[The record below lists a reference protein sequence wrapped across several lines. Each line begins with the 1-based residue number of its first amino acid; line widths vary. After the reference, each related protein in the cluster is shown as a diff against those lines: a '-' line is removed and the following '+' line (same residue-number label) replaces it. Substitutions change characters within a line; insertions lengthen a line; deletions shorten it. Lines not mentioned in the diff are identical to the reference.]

1 MMASD
6 NVGPPTSRR
15 EVVRSPSRQD
25 RQAESI
31 QLRSA
36 TLILPR
42 TGERVKRV
50 VTLREPDREETARN
64 VGEPEEMGPESPLL
78 ATHRRRRRNSS
89 RLGRRKVIKYQAGLW
104 VRKSWE
110 FATSKTGKGVLKCS
124 LAYLLGSMATFIPV
138 LSRYLGHQDGKHM
151 VATCTVYFH
160 PARSQGSMFEAVFMA
175 VLAFGYAAF
184 ISFTSMGVTVLFH
197 KKLDLI
203 VVGHIVVLILF
214 CGGGLGFVGWVKQ
227 RMANP
232 LVNVAC
238 SLTSLAIIT
247 VLTKEGAVQAA
258 AFSPDK
264 VLQVMKMVSMGVVAT
279 TAVCFLIAPVSARK
293 ELRQNMIELT
303 DSFGDMLAMITRGF
317 LTGSEMELDQR
328 GFQEASNRYK
338 TVYASLSKN
347 TKESKWE
354 HYALGTEAEHR
365 LEIKLVN
372 CLQRLAQN
380 IGGLR
385 SAATTQFSLMAQST
399 TYGGPTPATSVYT
412 PTTAPLT
419 GGMSRVDS
427 WMSFQ
432 ENFPVLEAISERSED
447 DETEASRSHDLS
459 EDQSGLPTARSSTE
473 IFERFIMHLGP
484 SMKSLAFT
492 LKQILDELP
501 YGPAPEFKIAVNPHF
516 RSSLVEAIDLYSNAR
531 KEALSSLYKAKDL
544 SVSRATALEADF
556 EEVAASC
563 GYFSFSLQD
572 FAEEMKIYLDILD
585 ELKDEVDK
593 PFFQKRSWNWLKF
606 WRRKSRKNNSP
617 KDETDP
623 EHDNLITRNEDVDIQ
638 QEVPSPVDRDQDTIP
653 RPEKPNPKPT
663 VTYRIWKAS
672 RFFRRDD
679 IKYAIKVGAGAAI
692 YALPSFLMGTRP
704 LYAHWRGEWGLL
716 SYMLVCSMTIGA
728 SNTTGLSRALGTCI
742 GAICAMIA
750 WVASQGNVFAMAF
763 FGWIMSLATFYI
775 IVGMGRGPLGRF
787 ILLTYNLS
795 ALYAYS
801 LSVKDEKNDE
811 DEGGTTPN
819 IGEIALH
826 RVVAVLSGCLWG
838 LVVTRLIWPI
848 SARNRFRDGLSLLLL
863 RMGLIWKRDPLA
875 TLLEGESKNSY
886 MNLREELQL
895 QKYLSRLESLRGS
908 ASYEFELRGPFPGA
922 EYGIVLKSIG
932 SMLDAFHA
940 MNVVIMKD
948 LQATQG
954 EAEIL
959 RHTISERGQLCS
971 RISHLFQG
979 IQTLLFVATF
989 LTEYQ
994 VMASSFKLEFP
1005 LNDALPN
1012 TDHARDRL
1020 LAKVFKYRKAKYK
1033 PNGSSDEDY
1042 AMIYAYGMC
1051 GTNLSSFV
1059 YRD

>member
-1 MMASD
+1 MASN
-6 NVGPPTSRR
+6 NVGPPTLRR
-15 EVVRSPSRQD
+15 EPVRSPPPNSD

-31 QLRSA
+31 QLRSP

-42 TGERVKRV
+42 TGQRVKRV
-50 VTLREPDREETARN
+50 VTLHEPNREDTIRN
-64 VGEPEEMGPESPLL
+64 AAEPEEMGPESPLL
-78 ATHRRRRRNSS
+78 STHRRRRRVSS
-89 RLGRRKVIKYQAGLW
+89 RFSKRKAIRYQAGLW
-104 VRKSWE
+104 ARKSWE
-110 FATSKTGKGVLKCS
+110 FAKSNTGKGVLKCS
-124 LAYLLGSMATFIPV
+124 LAYLLGSMATFIPI

-175 VLAFGYAAF
+175 AVAFGYAAF
-184 ISFTSMGVTVLFH
+184 ISFTSMGVSVLFH
-197 KKLDLI
+197 EKLDLI
-203 VVGHIVVLILF
+203 IVGHIVVLILF

-258 AFSPDK
+258 AFSPAK
-264 VLQVMKMVSMGVVAT
+264 VVQVMKMVSMGVIVT
-279 TAVCFLIAPVSARK
+279 TVVCFLIAPVSARK
-293 ELRQNMIELT
+293 ELRQNLIELT

-317 LTGSEMELDQR
+317 LTGSEIELNQR
-328 GFQEASNRYK
+328 GFQEASDRYK
-338 TVYASLSKN
+338 SVYASLSKN
-347 TKESKWE
+347 KKESKWE
-354 HYALGTEAEHR
+354 HYVLGTETEYK
-365 LEIKLVN
+365 LEAKLVS
-372 CLQRLAQN
+372 CMQRLAQN

-385 SAATTQFSLMAQST
+385 SAATTQFTLMAQST
-399 TYGGPTPATSVYT
+399 AYGGATPATSVYT

-419 GGMSRVDS
+419 GGMSRVNS

-432 ENFPVLEAISERSED
+432 ESFPVLDAISERSED
-447 DETEASRSHDLS
+447 EETSPSQGRDTSDDHN
-459 EDQSGLPTARSSTE
+459 GLPTARSPTE

-501 YGPAPEFKIAVNPHF
+501 YGPAPEFKIAVDPQF
-516 RSSLVEAIDLYSNAR
+516 RSSLTDAIALYSNAR
-531 KEALSSLYKAKDL
+531 KEALTSLYRAKDL
-544 SVSRATALEADF
+544 SVSRATASEADF

-572 FAEEMKIYLDILD
+572 FAEEMKTYLDILD
-585 ELKDEVDK
+585 ELKGEVDR

-606 WRRKSRKNNSP
+606 WRRRLKQHHGS
-617 KDETDP
+617 KDGSDP
-623 EHDNLITRNEDVDIQ
+623 ENHSLIARDEDVDIQ
-638 QEVPSPVDRDQDTIP
+638 QEVPSPVDRDQDTMP

-663 VTYRIWKAS
+663 MTYRIWKAS
-672 RFFRRDD
+672 HFFRRDD
-679 IKYAIKVGAGAAI
+679 IKYAIKVGAGAAV
-692 YALPSFLMGTRP
+692 YALPSFLRGARP
-704 LYAHWRGEWGLL
+704 LYSHWRGEWGLL

-728 SNTTGLSRALGTCI
+728 SNTTGLSRALGTCL
-742 GAICAMIA
+742 GAVCAMIA
-750 WVASQGNVFAMAF
+750 WVVSQGNVFLMAF
-763 FGWIMSLATFYI
+763 FGWIMSLTTFYI
-775 IVGMGRGPLGRF
+775 IVGMGKGPLGRF

-801 LSVKDEKNDE
+801 LSVKDEHNDE
-811 DEGGTTPN
+811 DEGGTTPV

-895 QKYLSRLESLRGS
+895 QKYLSRLEALRGS
-908 ASYEFELRGPFPGA
+908 ASYEFELRGPFPSA
-922 EYGIVLKSIG
+922 EYKVVLKSIG

-940 MNVVIMKD
+940 MNVVITKD
-948 LQATQG
+948 PKATEG

-959 RHTISERGQLCS
+959 RRTVAERGQLCS

-979 IQTLLFVATF
+979 MYMTP
-989 LTEYQ
+989 
-994 VMASSFKLEFP
+994 P
-1005 LNDALPN
+1005 LSLQ
-1012 TDHARDRL
+1012 L
-1020 LAKVFKYRKAKYK
+1020 
-1033 PNGSSDEDY
+1033 
-1042 AMIYAYGMC
+1042 
-1051 GTNLSSFV
+1051 
-1059 YRD
+1059 

>member
-1 MMASD
+1 MADD
-6 NVGPPTSRR
+6 NGGPPLSGRQ
-15 EVVRSPSRQD
+15 VVRSPSTQD
-25 RQAESI
+25 RRAESI

-36 TLILPR
+36 TLILPG
-42 TGERVKRV
+42 TGERVKRT
-50 VTLREPDREETARN
+50 VTLREPNEEDDTRPA
-64 VGEPEEMGPESPLL
+64 GEPEEMGPESPLL
-78 ATHRRRRRNSS
+78 ATHRRRRSS
-89 RLGRRKVIKYQAGLW
+89 VPNLSKRRKIKHQTGLW
-104 VRKSWE
+104 ARKSWK
-110 FATSKTGKGVLKCS
+110 FMTSKTGKGVLKCS

-175 VLAFGYAAF
+175 AVAFGYAAF
-184 ISFTSMGVTVLFH
+184 ISFTSMGVSVLFH
-197 KKLDLI
+197 EKLDLI

-227 RMANP
+227 RMGNP

-264 VLQVMKMVSMGVVAT
+264 IVQVMKMVSMGVIAT

-293 ELRQNMIELT
+293 ELRQNLIELT

-317 LTGSEMELDQR
+317 LTGSEIELNQR
-328 GFQEASNRYK
+328 GFQEASDRYK
-338 TVYASLSKN
+338 SVYAALSKN

-354 HYALGTEAEHR
+354 HYVLGTEAQYK
-365 LEIKLVN
+365 LETKLVS
-372 CLQRLAQN
+372 CMQRLAQN

-385 SAATTQFSLMAQST
+385 SAATTQFTLLAQSSA
-399 TYGGPTPATSVYT
+399 YGGATPVTSVYT

-419 GGMSRVDS
+419 GRFSRVDS

-432 ENFPVLEAISERSED
+432 ENFPVLEAIPERFEERETDSSQDHDTSED
-447 DETEASRSHDLS
+447 PN
-459 EDQSGLPTARSSTE
+459 GLPTAKSPTE
-473 IFERFIMHLGP
+473 IFDRFIMHLGP

-492 LKQILDELP
+492 LMKILDELP
-501 YGPAPEFKIAVNPHF
+501 YGPAPEFRIAVNPHF
-516 RSSLVEAIDLYSNAR
+516 RSSLIEAITLYSNAR
-531 KEALSSLYKAKDL
+531 KEALASIYKVKDL
-544 SVSRATALEADF
+544 SVSRATAMEADF

-572 FAEEMKIYLDILD
+572 FAEEMKTYLDILD
-585 ELKDEVDK
+585 DLKDEVTK
-593 PFFQKRSWNWLKF
+593 PLLRRRSWNWLKF
-606 WRRKSRKNNSP
+606 WKRKPGKDGRP
-617 KDETDP
+617 KVDSDS
-623 EHDNLITRNEDVDIQ
+623 EHYNLTSRNEDVDIQ
-638 QEVPSPVDRDQDTIP
+638 QEIPSPVDRDEDTMP
-653 RPEKPNPKPT
+653 RLEKPNPKPT
-663 VTYRIWKAS
+663 ITYRLWKAS
-672 RFFRRDD
+672 HFFRRDD
-679 IKYAIKVGAGAAI
+679 IKYAFKVGAGAAV
-692 YALPSFLMGTRP
+692 YALPSFIREARP
-704 LYAHWRGEWGLL
+704 FYSHWRGEWGLL

-728 SNTTGLSRALGTCI
+728 SNTTGLSRALGTCL

-750 WVASQGNVFAMAF
+750 WVASQGNVFVMAF

-801 LSVKDEKNDE
+801 LSVKDEHNDE
-811 DEGGTTPN
+811 DEGGTTPM

-848 SARNRFRDGLSLLLL
+848 SARKRFSDGLSLLLL

-886 MNLREELQL
+886 MNLREEFQL
-895 QKYLSRLESLRGS
+895 QRYLSRLEALRGS
-908 ASYEFELRGPFPGA
+908 ASFEFELRGPFPSA

-940 MNVVIMKD
+940 MNVVITKD
-948 LQATQG
+948 PQATQA

-959 RHTISERGQLCS
+959 RHTTAERGQLCS

-979 IQTLLFVATF
+979 TAT
-989 LTEYQ
+989 
-994 VMASSFKLEFP
+994 
-1005 LNDALPN
+1005 
-1012 TDHARDRL
+1012 
-1020 LAKVFKYRKAKYK
+1020 
-1033 PNGSSDEDY
+1033 
-1042 AMIYAYGMC
+1042 
-1051 GTNLSSFV
+1051 
-1059 YRD
+1059 